1 MYSKNCLLE
10 RISRFFIYTAFGYLF
25 EQFKALLINKEE
37 MKIYDT
43 VYRDTYI
50 VFSCPFVS

>member
-43 VYRDTYI
+43 VYHDTYI